1 MTAFFDQAAQR
12 LGVRR
17 QISDPIVTTIHN
29 RGMAWSGDVD
39 RIRNS
44 LVFTLGSRNK
54 ATDKTFIRW
63 VLYNY
68 PLPPAR

>member
-1 MTAFFDQAAQR
+1 VTAFFDQAAQR

-17 QISDPIVTTIHN
+17 QISDAIVTTIHN

-39 RIRNS
+39 KIRNS
-44 LVFTLGSRNK
+44 LLFDLGSRNT
-54 ATDKTFIRW
+54 ATDKQFIRW

-68 PLPPAR
+68 PLPAAR